1 LSAVGVSSQPLTVDQ
16 PSAREKSLPD
26 IDLLKNLEL
35 YRTCSLWAIRIKA
48 VRGNA
53 SIGQTAVAGEVI
65 YVVYGAIAA
74 ALFFD
79 FVNGFHDAANSIA
92 TVVGTR
98 VLRPLQA
105 VSIAATAN
113 FIGPFIF
120 GTAVAATVGK
130 GIITPEFSTLYVIF
144 AGLIGAIVWDLITWW
159 FGLPSSSSHA
169 LIGGLVGSAL
179 IAGGLEGIVFSG
191 IEKVLTFM
199 VVSPAI
205 GFVIAAGFTVA
216 IMLAFRR
223 TPSAKVNRA
232 FGKLQVVSSAFFSLT
247 HGANDGQKTMGVITA
262 LLIAGGLL
270 DAKEFTV
277 PLWVILSAAAAIALG
292 TFFGGWRIVKT
303 MAFRLTNLKPFQ
315 GFAAETGG
323 GAILTSMAWLGIPVS
338 TTHAISGAIMG
349 TGSTKRLSAVRW
361 GLGKRIVYAWIIT
374 IPASAGIAAG
384 VLLLMNAIGL
394 R

>member
-1 LSAVGVSSQPLTVDQ
+1 MST
-16 PSAREKSLPD
+16 
-26 IDLLKNLEL
+26 
-35 YRTCSLWAIRIKA
+35 
-48 VRGNA
+48 
-53 SIGQTAVAGEVI
+53 EVQGTLF
-65 YVVYGAIAA
+65 VVYGAIAA

-105 VSIAATAN
+105 VSIAAAAN
-113 FIGPFIF
+113 FVGPFVF

-130 GIITPEFSTLYVIF
+130 GIIQPEFSTLYVIF
-144 AGLIGAIVWDLITWW
+144 AGLIGAIIWDLVTWW

-179 IAGGLEGIVFSG
+179 VAGGLQAIVFSG
-191 IEKVLTFM
+191 IERVLIFM
-199 VVSPAI
+199 IVSPSV
-205 GFVIAAGFTVA
+205 GFAIAAGFTVA
-216 IMLAFRR
+216 IILAFRR
-223 TPSAKVNRA
+223 VPSVRVNRV
-232 FGKLQVVSSAFFSLT
+232 FGKLQVASATFFSLT

-270 DAKEFTV
+270 EKGDSFVV
-277 PLWVILSAAAAIALG
+277 PLWVVLGAAAAIAFG

-303 MAFRLTNLKPFQ
+303 MAFRLTNLKPYQ

-349 TGSTKRLSAVRW
+349 TGSTRRLSAVRW
-361 GLGKRIVYAWIIT
+361 GLGKRIVYAWVIT
-374 IPASAGIAAG
+374 IPASAGLSAG
-384 VLLLMNAIGL
+384 ILLLFSAIGI

>member
-1 LSAVGVSSQPLTVDQ
+1 MAQ
-16 PSAREKSLPD
+16 
-26 IDLLKNLEL
+26 
-35 YRTCSLWAIRIKA
+35 
-48 VRGNA
+48 
-53 SIGQTAVAGEVI
+53 EVI
-65 YVVYGAIAA
+65 FVVYGAIAA

-105 VSIAATAN
+105 VAMAAVAN
-113 FIGPFIF
+113 FAGPFVF

-130 GIITPEFSTLYVIF
+130 GIIQPEFSTVYVIM
-144 AGLIGAIVWDLITWW
+144 AGLIGAIAWDLITWW

-179 IAGGLEGIVFSG
+179 LVGGLQAVVLDGIQ
-191 IEKVLTFM
+191 KVLVFM
-199 VVSPAI
+199 VVSPSV
-205 GFVIAAGFTVA
+205 GFAIAAGFAVA
-216 IMLAFRR
+216 IMYFLRR
-223 TPSAKVNRA
+223 STSARVNRI
-232 FGKLQVVSSAFFSLT
+232 FGRLQIASSSFFSLT

-270 DAKEFTV
+270 QTEAFIV
-277 PLWVILSAAAAIALG
+277 PLWVVLGAAAAIALG

-303 MAFRLTNLKPFQ
+303 MAFRLTNLKPYQ
-315 GFAAETGG
+315 GFCAETGG

-349 TGSTKRLSAVRW
+349 VGSTKRFSAVRW
-361 GLGKRIVYAWIIT
+361 GLGRRIVYAWIIT
-374 IPASAGIAAG
+374 IPASAAIAAASM
-384 VLLLMNAIGL
+384 LIIRAIAG
-394 R
+394 

>member
-1 LSAVGVSSQPLTVDQ
+1 MA
-16 PSAREKSLPD
+16 EE
-26 IDLLKNLEL
+26 I
-35 YRTCSLWAIRIKA
+35 IF
-48 VRGNA
+48 
-53 SIGQTAVAGEVI
+53 
-65 YVVYGAIAA
+65 VVYGAIAA

-105 VSIAATAN
+105 VCMAAVAN
-113 FIGPFIF
+113 FAGPFVF

-130 GIITPEFSTLYVIF
+130 GIIQPEFSTVYVIL
-144 AGLIGAIVWDLITWW
+144 AGLVGAIIWDLVTWW

-179 IAGGLEGIVFSG
+179 MVGGLQALVYSG
-191 IEKVLTFM
+191 VEKVLVFM
-199 VVSPAI
+199 VVSPSI
-205 GFVIAAGFTVA
+205 GFAIAAGFGLA
-216 IMLAFRR
+216 ILYFLGR
-223 TPSAKVNRA
+223 SAPGKVNRV
-232 FGKLQVVSSAFFSLT
+232 FGRLQIVSSAFFSLT

-270 DAKEFTV
+270 QSDKFIV
-277 PLWVILSAAAAIALG
+277 PIWVILAAAAAIAFG

-303 MAFRLTNLKPFQ
+303 MAFRLTNLKPYQ
-315 GFAAETGG
+315 GFCAETGG

-349 TGSTKRLSAVRW
+349 AGSTKRLSAVRW
-361 GLGKRIVYAWIIT
+361 GLGRRIVYAWIIT
-374 IPASAGIAAG
+374 IPASAGLAAAS
-384 VLLLMNAIGL
+384 LLIIRAITG
-394 R
+394 